1 MTTPASSRGLSFL
14 WSVHVGYVKYILHG
28 SHYCLII
35 VCFGAA
41 SGILRVVS
49 EGLPKPSRSRPEA
62 DMFQITQK
70 QEKGT
75 ENQHFSEPS
84 VFKKIAEK

>member
-1 MTTPASSRGLSFL
+1 MLSCENDNPRRFAG
-14 WSVHVGYVKYILHG
+14 VVIFRNVRGYVKKRDLTG
-28 SHYCLII
+28 SCYCLII
-35 VCFGAA
+35 VCFGTA

-70 QEKGT
+70 HETGKPDIT
-75 ENQHFSEPS
+75 
-84 VFKKIAEK
+84 